1 MAVLRDQGSDFRKY
15 ILDAND
21 NIGSN
26 NHTVQGKLTITNLMN
41 FPSEIQVC
49 EMIMKAAEIANT
61 FLKVL
66 KRILQNLS
74 LCGRNCESWNELIN

>member
-15 ILDAND
+15 ILDANEYK
-21 NIGSN
+21 GSN
-26 NHTVQGKLTITNLMN
+26 NHTVQGKLTITNLTN

-66 KRILQNLS
+66 KRILQYLS
-74 LCGRNCESWNELIN
+74 LRGRNCESWNELIN